1 MTRTA
6 KTSRLLQHKE
16 QPYLDISPQD
26 AEQLAVSSGDIVRVS
41 NDQGELL
48 LRASINE
55 GQTSGTV
62 FAPMH
67 WTNRYASKAR
77 VGVVIPALVDPVS
90 GQPELKHAPVAVSAY
105 KAKWQG
111 LLILANEP
119 ESIASDYWSH
129 SPFEKGHCYHLASDS
144 EADAGFNSLKKLLPK
159 GEMISLEDSAA
170 GSYRVAI
177 CDADQLAGVLFVSQ
191 KNDLPESQWLC
202 SQFNAQ
208 AIDPTQR
215 VALLAGRPADASN
228 ARGKTICSCFGV
240 AENTIREAISAGAS
254 DVTALGKALQCG
266 TNCGSCLP
274 ELRGLIAE
282 SAAQPAAVAS

>member
-1 MTRTA
+1 M
-6 KTSRLLQHKE
+6 
-16 QPYLDISPQD
+16 I
-26 AEQLAVSSGDIVRVS
+26 I
-41 NDQGELL
+41 
-48 LRASINE
+48 
-55 GQTSGTV
+55 
-62 FAPMH
+62 
-67 WTNRYASKAR
+67 
-77 VGVVIPALVDPVS
+77 
-90 GQPELKHAPVAVSAY
+90 
-105 KAKWQG
+105 
-111 LLILANEP
+111 
-119 ESIASDYWSH
+119 IA
-129 SPFEKGHCYHLASDS
+129 
-144 EADAGFNSLKKLLPK
+144 
-159 GEMISLEDSAA
+159 I
-170 GSYRVAI
+170 
-177 CDADQLAGVLFVSQ
+177 LAGVLFVSQ

-208 AIDPTQR
+208 AIDPAQR